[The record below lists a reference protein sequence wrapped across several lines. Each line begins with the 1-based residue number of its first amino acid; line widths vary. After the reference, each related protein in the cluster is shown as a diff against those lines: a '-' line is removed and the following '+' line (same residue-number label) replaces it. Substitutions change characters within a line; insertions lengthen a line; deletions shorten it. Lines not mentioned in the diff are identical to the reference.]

1 MTKDELEQCL
11 KQLGL
16 SQTEAGQLLGVAP
29 RTVRRWLSEEDI
41 PSPIAQLLETWCFL
55 HQRHLPW
62 GPHSV
67 MVMEDDLEGLSLE
80 RARNMNIEGMVA
92 RVQFRGGARL
102 PWDVNVKKHYAE
114 LGAMRVSFITLPD
127 GAFLLTSYRRTDQEP
142 NAARDREFIEDA
154 AWCISRALE
163 EDKVKSGFTLL
174 EISIV
179 LTILALLV
187 GGVLVGQ
194 DMILAGKIK
203 QQIAQFEKYSTAVN
217 TFKMKYN
224 GLPGDLV
231 NAVSY
236 GFVTRT
242 GAAYHGD
249 GSNVIDTCIPTADT
263 LPLGCERNLFW
274 SDLSKANLI
283 EGTFSGSLDGAPTIN
298 TFLDSVNYFPR
309 TKLDDKITLVVAND
323 TGGDSWF
330 RMIQINQYA
339 GGISSFHGQILVS
352 TAATMDTKMDDGK
365 PLTGNMQIKGNGFVN
380 PVNSLMGSPTSGNG
394 WCVNN
399 SAYNITQG
407 SGAAFC
413 YIAAKMM
420 Y

>member
-29 RTVRRWLSEEDI
+29 RTVRRWLSEEEI

-67 MVMEDDLEGLSLE
+67 MVMEDDLERLSLE

-102 PWDVNVKKHYAE
+102 PWDVNVKKQYAE

-127 GAFLLTSYRRTDQEP
+127 RAFLLTSYRRSDQEP

-154 AWCISRALE
+154 AWCIAQALE
-163 EDKVKSGFTLL
+163 DEKATSGFTLL
-174 EISIV
+174 EISVV
-179 LTILALLV
+179 LTVIALLV
-187 GGVLVGQ
+187 GGILVGQ
-194 DMILAGKIK
+194 DMILVGKIK

-224 GLPGDLV
+224 GLPGDLE
-231 NAVSY
+231 NAASY

-249 GSNVIDTCIPTADT
+249 GSSVIDTCSPTTDS
-263 LPLGCERNLFW
+263 LPIGCERNLFW

-283 EGTFSGSLDGAPTIN
+283 DGQFPSSLDGQPTIN
-298 TFLDSVNYFPR
+298 SFPDSLNYFPR
-309 TKLDDKITLVVAND
+309 SKIDDKLTLVIAND
-323 TGGDSWF
+323 TGGEAWF
-330 RMIQINQYA
+330 RMIM
-339 GGISSFHGQILVS
+339 ISTGNPFTGFHGQVMVT
-352 TAATMDTKMDDGK
+352 TAEIIDTKMDDGK
-365 PLTGNMQIKGNGFVN
+365 PLTGNMQIKGSGF
-380 PVNSLMGSPTSGNG
+380 SGGGFTLMGAPSTGSGT
-394 WCVNN
+394 CVVN
-399 SAYNITQG
+399 SAYNIIQG
-407 SGAAFC
+407 SAANWC
-413 YIAAKMM
+413 YVAVKVM